1 MMTVKNGNSTYKG
14 SIPHS
19 PRCWGHTMEKA
30 SAFMAYL
37 CDFLGASSYL
47 LCDTEC
53 WARWALPWFK
63 PERMEEEPFFFF
75 FFKKKPPQILI
86 L

>member
-1 MMTVKNGNSTYKG
+1 
-14 SIPHS
+14 
-19 PRCWGHTMEKA
+19 MEKA

-75 FFKKKPPQILI
+75 KKKKTSSNSYFVIFSLVIVFDTCPFQWPGNQLAGS
-86 L
+86 LW